1 MLFGSEKRFGKSLV
15 TSSVDK
21 QVMGVKCDST
31 DSSLGP
37 GAYFNST
44 IEERRG
50 GWSNRSFSRRTPMT
64 PGSKGRSEES
74 VTGSPTSPLN
84 RDLYQSAVMTS
95 YGAIAMPPS
104 PRHNGIV
111 PGPGYYNP
119 TSPSISKPAVSHNI
133 KVFKILIFLI
143 FLFSL

>member
-1 MLFGSEKRFGKSLV
+1 MLFGNEKRFGKSFV

-21 QVMGVKCDST
+21 QVMGVKSDAT
-31 DSSLGP
+31 DASLGP
-37 GAYFNST
+37 GAYFNTT

-64 PGSKGRSEES
+64 PSSKGGRSEES
-74 VTGSPTSPLN
+74 LTGSPSSPQS

-104 PRHNGIV
+104 PKHNGMV

-119 TSPSISKPAVSHNI
+119 ASPTMGGSKPSVS
-133 KVFKILIFLI
+133 
-143 FLFSL
+143 